1 MTVQAVSLK
10 VGACFRFKT
19 AVRRITRIEKSEI
32 HWEYADRK
40 RRAGRLGGVQWLE
53 YFRSEA
59 IEEVPDPIM
68 QSERITLRTGETVP
82 VLNES
87 VSIVLETNAPRRWAF
102 VDLESGEVWSHD
114 GKRFEPIKGTGTY
127 AVKNAISCPKE
138 LETELIEAFKAGGRV
153 AAVKLH
159 RTRTGS
165 NLPDAVAAIKSLG
178 L

>member
-114 GKRFEPIKGTGTY
+114 GNRFEPIKGTGTH

-138 LETELIEAFKAGGRV
+138 LPESVFV
-153 AAVKLH
+153 
-159 RTRTGS
+159 
-165 NLPDAVAAIKSLG
+165 
-178 L
+178 